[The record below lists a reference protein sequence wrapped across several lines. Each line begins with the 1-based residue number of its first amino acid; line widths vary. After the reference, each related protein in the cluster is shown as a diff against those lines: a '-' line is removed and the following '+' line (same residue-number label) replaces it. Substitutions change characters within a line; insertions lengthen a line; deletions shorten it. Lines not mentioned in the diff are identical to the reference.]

1 VCTFSMYTYVIYSL
15 IHMHDQLVTFV
26 LPCIYVLF
34 INNTKCTCLAYARTC
49 RSMYMLFIARS
60 ICVINWL
67 WSFFVIRTNLTPKQL
82 YNILLTL
89 HHYIYICIFLCFC
102 IHIYACT
109 YRNIYIY
116 MYSCVYIYIS
126 VYILVYL
133 CFYILISIFI
143 LCAPLHIGISICIG
157 IRKDMIMYLDT

>member
-1 VCTFSMYTYVIYSL
+1 MYTYVIYSL

-89 HHYIYICIFLCFC
+89 HHYIYIYVYFC
-102 IHIYACT
+102 VFVFTFMPVHIE
-109 YRNIYIY
+109 
-116 MYSCVYIYIS
+116 IS
-126 VYILVYL
+126 
-133 CFYILISIFI
+133 
-143 LCAPLHIGISICIG
+143 ISICILVYTS
-157 IRKDMIMYLDT
+157 IYQYIY